1 MRVNNYT
8 VAMNTQHFNL
18 QLASTSTAIKTD
30 SKELSNDKSKE
41 LQIQDIESSKKAQT
55 NNKIAN
61 ELSKAIL
68 KNIHSESRRV
78 IGDRVEISSSYI
90 EAESLSF
97 SLLASVKTD
106 DREIELGIN
115 VNLSRSFVFQ
125 AKVRVESL
133 NKLQDPLVINL
144 SGEMP
149 SLSTK
154 TFSFDIDSDGKSD
167 QISQLNSGNGFLALD
182 KNANGQIDDGAE
194 LFGTKSGDG
203 FSDLSKYD
211 EDNNGW
217 IDENDAIFDKLRVW
231 KRTDKDNELLSLG
244 EVGIGAI
251 FLGNSKTPFSLKSET
266 NELLGEIR
274 SSGFFLYENGKAGI
288 ISQIDF
294 ATETETK
301 DGLNILERLEKNLNS
316 LNLESIYN
324 APEEERTDDNDQIS
338 KIQQKIRTLESK
350 LVKAEGDE
358 KAALQVQIGVLFS
371 QLMSMLEVK

>member
-125 AKVRVESL
+125 AKVRAESL